1 MNETVGLE
9 AWPLYCHCQRVLH
22 KFEFQGRVQ
31 PGTGQTSPQLS
42 ASKSMPKQKRGM
54 PSWQYRGQMANM
66 FMPHVQAQHMPAPM
80 RDSFS
85 PQARQDKSLCQTHLP
100 SQI

>member
-31 PGTGQTSPQLS
+31 PAWDRANFPTALS
-42 ASKSMPKQKRGM
+42 FQVNA
-54 PSWQYRGQMANM
+54 
-66 FMPHVQAQHMPAPM
+66 
-80 RDSFS
+80 
-85 PQARQDKSLCQTHLP
+85 
-100 SQI
+100 